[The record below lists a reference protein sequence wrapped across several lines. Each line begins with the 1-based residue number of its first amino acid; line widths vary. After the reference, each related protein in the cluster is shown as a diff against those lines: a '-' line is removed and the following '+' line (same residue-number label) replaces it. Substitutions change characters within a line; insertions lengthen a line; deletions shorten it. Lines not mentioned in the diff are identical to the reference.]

1 MNYDETASLLKIIA
15 DPSRLE
21 ILDLLSCDELCGCDL
36 LEHFEFSQPT
46 LSHHMKVLVNS
57 DFVTKRKNGN
67 KVMYELNHKM
77 MNKIEKQLQI
87 INSSSGYCACQT
99 MKKGVC

>member
-1 MNYDETASLLKIIA
+1 MNYHETASLLKIIA

-21 ILDLLSCDELCGCDL
+21 ILDLLSCDELCGYDL

-57 DFVTKRKNGN
+57 NFVTKRKDGN
-67 KVMYELNHKM
+67 KVMYELNHEVM
-77 MNKIEKQLQI
+77 HNIENQLQL
-87 INSSSGYCACQT
+87 INSASEDCACQT

>member
-1 MNYDETASLLKIIA
+1 MNYGETASLLKIIA

-57 DFVTKRKNGN
+57 NFVTKRKDGN
-67 KVMYELNHKM
+67 KVMYELNHEVM
-77 MNKIEKQLQI
+77 HNIENQLQL
-87 INSSSGYCACQT
+87 INSASEDCACQT

>member
-1 MNYDETASLLKIIA
+1 MTYNETASLLKIIA

-46 LSHHMKVLVNS
+46 LSHHMKMLVDSN
-57 DFVTKRKNGN
+57 FVTKRKDGN
-67 KVMYELNHKM
+67 KTMYKLNHQTMSKV
-77 MNKIEKQLQI
+77 EKQLQI
-87 INSSSGYCACQT
+87 INTANDRCACKT